1 MAKPTLSK
9 GTQKIINR
17 KHKEE
22 IPSFEALYKA
32 AKVLQNRKLEKQQ
45 KRKDELEEKELSDAT
60 FCPLL
65 ISKYQN
71 QEQKQNKM

>member
-9 GTQKIINR
+9 GTQQIMNL

-32 AKVLQNRKLEKQQ
+32 AKALQSRKLEQQQ
-45 KRKDELEEKELSDAT
+45 KRKDELEEKELSDLT
-60 FCPLL
+60 FRPLL
-65 ISKYQN
+65 ISKHQY
-71 QEQKQNKM
+71 

>member
-32 AKVLQNRKLEKQQ
+32 AKVLQNRKLEK
-45 KRKDELEEKELSDAT
+45 
-60 FCPLL
+60 
-65 ISKYQN
+65 
-71 QEQKQNKM
+71 